1 MIRFTASE
9 PDTSEQEKLKGYD
22 DFEVT
27 LGDVMRGERA
37 TMGKSLLDVQREL
50 KIRAPYISAI
60 ENCDP
65 TVFDTPGF
73 IAGFV
78 RSYARYL
85 RVDPDW
91 AFEAFCRESGYE
103 PVHGM
108 SANASAPRRSEDRY
122 LGGMDGGLSARVP
135 FAPEA
140 ESVFTGFDLRAI
152 ASSVVLLLL
161 IAGLGYGGWTV
172 LQEVQRVQFAPVAQA
187 PTVGDTVDPLRTIAE
202 PAGTAVAAAPTR
214 EALDRIYQPAALDT
228 PVMTPRDAPIATLDP
243 RRQGTFASVV
253 PDGLPGV
260 DATSPQV
267 LSAPRP
273 DVVLFAAAPTWVRI
287 QSADGSTLFERVLT
301 EGETFNVPVTEE
313 TPTLR
318 AGNSGSLYFRV
329 NGTLVGPAGEGTD
342 PIADVQLAS
351 ADLNAL
357 YQPVTPEADQALFA
371 LLDELGA
378 PAVLPPEVTV
388 EAEPAALEIAAPE
401 VTTVSLIS
409 SSESWVRVRNAED
422 RVVFEG
428 IIDTA
433 DNQALPEGPLTL
445 SRAGNSGA
453 LYFLLGSEVYG
464 PAGPGTST
472 ARDVDLT
479 PEAIRAAYESV
490 DPTGF
495 DVLSATN

>member
-9 PDTSEQEKLKGYD
+9 AEAPGQDQLKGYD

-60 ENCDP
+60 ENCDH
-65 TVFDTPGF
+65 TAFDTPGF

-108 SANASAPRRSEDRY
+108 SANASSPRKGEDRY
-122 LGGMDGGLSARVP
+122 VPMGDTAFGAKVP

-140 ESVFTGFDLRAI
+140 ESVFTNFDLRAV

-161 IAGLGYGGWTV
+161 IVGLGYGGWNV
-172 LQEVQRVQFAPVAQA
+172 LQEVQRVQFAPVAQS
-187 PTVGDTVDPLRTIAE
+187 PNVGSSVDPLRAVEE
-202 PAGTAVAAAPTR
+202 PAGAEVASAPTR

-260 DATSPQV
+260 DPRSPQV

-273 DVVLFAAAPTWVRI
+273 DVILFAVAPTWVRI
-287 QSADGSTLFERVLT
+287 QGADGSTLFERVLT

-329 NGTLVGPAGEGTD
+329 NGTIVGPAGEGTS
-342 PIADVQLAS
+342 PVADVQLAS

-357 YQPVTPEADQALFA
+357 YTPATPETDQALFA

-378 PAVLPPEVTV
+378 PAVLPPEQEPEIVDVAATV
-388 EAEPAALEIAAPE
+388 PE
-401 VTTVSLIS
+401 VLSVSLIS

-428 IIDTA
+428 IIGTD
-433 DNQALPEGPLTL
+433 DNQAMPEGEVTL

-453 LYFLLGSEVYG
+453 LYFLLGDEVYG

-472 ARDVDLT
+472 ARNVDLT
-479 PEAIRAAYESV
+479 PDAIRAAYETV
-490 DPTGF
+490 DPTQF
-495 DVLSATN
+495 PVLTATN